1 MLIIVVVIEMPAKPI
16 INPFEMSKQSL

>member
-16 INPFEMSKQSL
+16 ISPFEMSKQSL